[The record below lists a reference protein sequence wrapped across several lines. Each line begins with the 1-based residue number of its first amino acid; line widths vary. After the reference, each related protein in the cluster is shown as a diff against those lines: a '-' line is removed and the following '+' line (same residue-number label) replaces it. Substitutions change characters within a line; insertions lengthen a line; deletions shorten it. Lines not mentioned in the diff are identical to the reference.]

1 MDFSKIRNTLFFALL
16 IVVTIAFLILFK
28 PFFYPIFWAAVVAS
42 IFYPLF
48 KKIKKYLKSPRLS
61 AAIIMLLVL
70 LIIVIPVTGI
80 GSLLVKESIGLYN
93 SIDSNSAQISINI
106 QSTLSWLQ
114 NHPYVQK
121 LGINQE
127 QWVQKFSGL
136 TREATTYV
144 FNNLKNFTQNSVVFL
159 VLLLLMFYALYYFLL
174 DGARFLRLAMHLC
187 PLGDKHEKMLYD
199 KFTATALAIIK
210 SSLAVGI
217 IQGVLGALVFM
228 IVGLQ
233 GAVILGVLMA
243 ALCVLPIGSGFV
255 WAPTGIYLLIT
266 GRIWEG
272 LLVLILGVLVIS
284 TVDNLLRPIF
294 VGKQTQI
301 HPLLVLFSTLG
312 GIAFFGITGFL
323 IGPIITALL
332 VSLWEMYDNYYKQEL
347 DHN

>member
-1 MDFSKIRNTLFFALL
+1 MRNTLFFTLL
-16 IVVTIAFLILFK
+16 IVVTIGFLVLFK
-28 PFFYPIFWAAVVAS
+28 PFFYPIFWAAVIAS

-48 KKIKKYLKSPRLS
+48 QKLKKYLKFSRLS

-70 LIIVIPVTGI
+70 LIIVIPVAGV

-93 SIDSNSAQISINI
+93 SIDSNSAQINQSIQN
-106 QSTLSWLQ
+106 TLSWLQ
-114 NHPYVQK
+114 NNAYVQK
-121 LGINQE
+121 LGINQSE
-127 QWVQKFSGL
+127 WVQKFSDL
-136 TREATTYV
+136 TRMVTAFI
-144 FNNLKNFTQNSVVFL
+144 FNGLKDFTQNSVVF
-159 VLLLLMFYALYYFLL
+159 VVMLLLMFYALYYFLL
-174 DGARFLRLAMHLC
+174 DGAKFLRLTMHLC
-187 PLGDKHEKMLYD
+187 PLGDKQEKMLYD
-199 KFTATALAIIK
+199 KFTSTALATIK

-217 IQGVLGALVFM
+217 IQGVLGALIFI

-255 WAPTGIYLLIT
+255 WAPAGVYLLIT
-266 GRIWEG
+266 GRVWEG
-272 LLVLILGVLVIS
+272 LLVLIFGLLVIS
-284 TVDNLLRPIF
+284 TIDNLLRPIF
-294 VGKQTQI
+294 VNKQTQM

-347 DHN
+347 DAN